1 MDMVKSHSHS
11 SQNSVSVLPPEAMA
25 DIQLPFF
32 QTLSPASREAFLG
45 AVQRVRFP
53 RNHFIFQPEQ
63 IARYAYF
70 VLKGAIRQFTLS
82 DGKEVVTRLVI
93 EGGFSTAFY
102 SFISQ
107 KPCFEYCQTLE
118 EVEAISLSRQEMER
132 LCTEHI
138 DIANLERKIT
148 EQYLIQE
155 QERTLSLQFLSAQ
168 ERYEQ
173 LFKQD
178 ASILL
183 RFPLGT
189 IASYLGMSQETLSR
203 LRAKNI

>member
-1 MDMVKSHSHS
+1 MVKSHSQPSLSGIPEPHS
-11 SQNSVSVLPPEAMA
+11 EPMTGI
-25 DIQLPFF
+25 DLPFF
-32 QTLSPASREAFLG
+32 HILAPASREAFLQS
-45 AVQRVRFP
+45 VQMVRFP

-63 IARYAYF
+63 IARHAYF
-70 VLKGAIRQFTLS
+70 VLKGAIRQFTLA

-118 EVEAISLSRQEMER
+118 EVEAISLSRQEVER
-132 LCTEHI
+132 LCAEHI

-155 QERTLSLQFLSAQ
+155 QERALSLQFLSAQ